1 MNCPRCGH
9 DNPENSRFCNKCG
22 NSLVPDAIFTPSVP
36 KAESAGS
43 KSIIALVL
51 GILAILGFGFLTGV
65 PAMILAKHE
74 EDEIRKGNSPVAGE
88 TLAKLGF
95 WLGLIGTIL
104 SGLIL
109 AIIFFA
115 IFSAMSLP
123 FIFAAW

>member
-9 DNPENSRFCNKCG
+9 ENPVDSRFCNRCG
-22 NSLVPDAIFTPSVP
+22 NSLVSEAVFSQPVP
-36 KAESAGS
+36 RAESAGS

-104 SGLIL
+104 SGLLVI
-109 AIIFFA
+109 IIFFA

-123 FIFAAW
+123 FIFAGW

>member
-22 NSLVPDAIFTPSVP
+22 NSLVPEVIFAPSVP

-109 AIIFFA
+109 VIVFFA